1 MRHPVLKIRLSPDT
15 KVRLLLTAVMGLV
28 LAFMLVLDIQQATAQ
43 DLGREYYAQEP
54 YGLSRDEVVAQLGG
68 AYKEAPVAGGIA
80 ANGNIL
86 EVFAAPDGAS
96 WTIIVTRPD
105 GMSSVIAEGEGW
117 TFVEVIEG
125 LQV

>member
-1 MRHPVLKIRLSPDT
+1 MRYQAPRIRLSPNT

-28 LAFMLVLDIQQATAQ
+28 LTFMLVLDIQQATAQ
-43 DLGREYYAQEP
+43 DLGQDYNTQAP
-54 YGLSRDEVVAQLGG
+54 YGLSREEVVAQLGG

-86 EVFAAPDGAS
+86 EVFASPDGGS

-105 GMSSVIAEGEGW
+105 GMSNVVAEGEGW
-117 TFVEVIEG
+117 SFISAIEG
-125 LQV
+125 LRV